1 MKGLGCILALA
12 CTIACAAAQPAKAR
26 WWLVR
31 VEGDLETA
39 RQGEELGAALAEA
52 ASKEARLVVL
62 ELTGRRARPDVLR
75 DCIRAVR
82 GSEAAVAVFLDGGS
96 QRAAGAAQAALGL
109 AASSSWMGESAAV
122 VWVDDGPL
130 RELAYPRPRWELIE
144 SDLCRL
150 LDPELGRG
158 VACPVL
164 RSMLWPEGASWLVG
178 DVRAG
183 RIEITAPGSESAA
196 VRLAAADGSVRI
208 SAGEAV
214 RIGLVSGL
222 APSAARAAAEE
233 GGQAAPAAT
242 RTIASGLG
250 AARRDAEAILEETD
264 QSLDAI
270 RKLLEL
276 PDPAR
281 GSVAKDQ
288 YRKAGREAGARLDAV
303 EGRLAELEGLF
314 ERWPELL
321 AMAAP
326 GQTRVGARAT
336 SHAAKWRSAVQSR
349 RDRHVKLKA
358 TAAKFR
364 DL

>member
-1 MKGLGCILALA
+1 MKGLGCILTLCCA
-12 CTIACAAAQPAKAR
+12 IAGAAEQPAKAR

-31 VEGDLETA
+31 MEGDLETT

-52 ASKEARLVVL
+52 ASKEAGLVVL

-82 GSEAAVAVFLDGGS
+82 GSGASVAVYLDGGS

-109 AASSSWMGESAAV
+109 AASTSWIGEGTAV
-122 VWVDDGPL
+122 AWFDDAPL
-130 RELAYPRPRWELIE
+130 RELAYPRARWEPVE
-144 SDLCRL
+144 SDVCRL

-158 VACPVL
+158 AACPVL

-178 DVRAG
+178 DVREG
-183 RIEITAPGSESAA
+183 RIEITAPRGSEGA
-196 VRLAAADGSVRI
+196 VRLSATDGSVRI
-208 SAGEAV
+208 SAGEAA
-214 RIGLVSGL
+214 RIGLVSGH
-222 APSAARAAAEE
+222 ATSAARAAAEA

-250 AARRDAEAILEETD
+250 AARRDAEAILEEAD
-264 QSLDAI
+264 QSLEVI
-270 RKLLEL
+270 RKMLDV
-276 PDPAR
+276 PDPSR

-288 YRKAGREAGARLDAV
+288 YRKAGRDAWARLEAV

-321 AMAAP
+321 AMPAP
-326 GQTRVGARAT
+326 GQTSVGARAT

-349 RDRHVKLKA
+349 RDRHVKLRA
-358 TAAKFR
+358 TAGKFR